1 MVRTLTSPAD
11 EDERDLDKVTMRMDF
26 FDALPRATSVKPTIF

>member
-11 EDERDLDKVTMRMDF
+11 EDERDLTKVTMRLEYF
-26 FDALPRATSVKPTIF
+26 EELAKGYLAEAE